1 MICCA
6 PPWPVRLV
14 SKTTKRP
21 AGIFR
26 FQQETGVGEE
36 RRVPQL
42 VAQVGDGK
50 DLRWFLQNTFADN
63 DSVQI
68 ISRNNAMRPEVAFL
82 EYNSPY
88 ATDILQ
94 EYFVPVA

>member
-1 MICCA
+1 
-6 PPWPVRLV
+6 
-14 SKTTKRP
+14 
-21 AGIFR
+21 
-26 FQQETGVGEE
+26 
-36 RRVPQL
+36 
-42 VAQVGDGK
+42 
-50 DLRWFLQNTFADN
+50 LQNTFADN

-94 EYFVPVA
+94 EYFVPVAQFVPFTDAVRTIFLKDKVNRLSVGSDICRRIPSRFFLLAD